1 MPKDEL
7 EIYCPKC
14 AWRPQPEDRWSC
26 EPSCGTVWNTFWTR
40 GLCPGCR
47 KQWADTQCLACRQ
60 FSPHQQW
67 YHLPGRAHSRS
78 TRKRVLRETDS
89 VT

>member
-1 MPKDEL
+1 MAKDEF

-14 AWRPQPEDRWSC
+14 AWRPQPQDRWAC
-26 EPSCGTVWNTFWTR
+26 EPACGTVWNTFWTR

-47 KQWADTQCLACRQ
+47 KLWADTQCLACRE
-60 FSPHQQW
+60 FSPHKQW
-67 YHLPGRAHSRS
+67 YHRPDRSRS
-78 TRKRVLRETDS
+78 RRTRKRETDT